1 MMAELQWEL
10 DSSSSSADVN
20 SVSMLTS
27 KLFTGFLHMRSTA
40 TPADSNHTQITFNS
54 STSESVF

>member
-1 MMAELQWEL
+1 L

-40 TPADSNHTQITFNS
+40 TPADSNHTHAQYSNTCQ
-54 STSESVF
+54 